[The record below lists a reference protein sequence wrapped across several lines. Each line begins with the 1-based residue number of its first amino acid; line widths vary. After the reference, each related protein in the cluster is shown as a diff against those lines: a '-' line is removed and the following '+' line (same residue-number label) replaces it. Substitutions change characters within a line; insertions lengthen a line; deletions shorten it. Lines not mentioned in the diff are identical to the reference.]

1 VLNITNLQKTKLR
14 LPPMALYIHIPWCS
28 RKCPYCDF
36 NSHERVKKIPE
47 RNYVEA
53 LIADIKND
61 LHLVQGRKL
70 SSLFFG
76 GGTPSLFTGSSISK
90 VIQSAEKMIGF
101 NDDVEITLEA
111 NPESVTPRKLQDFY
125 QAGINRISIGVQT
138 FSDQQLNLLGRM
150 HSSHSAIQAVEM
162 AKTAGFKRINI
173 DLMHGLEGQ
182 NVSSALNDLQ
192 CAISTEVEHISWYQL
207 TIEKNTM
214 FFSNPPKLPDSQLIS
229 EIQEHG
235 AQLLQSH
242 GYEQYEISAFAKPRK
257 QCTHN
262 QNYWQFGD
270 YIGIGAGAHGKITL
284 NNEQTIVRTLRTRQP
299 NNYLETKNKGEKKCI
314 SVEISQRPLEFMMNV
329 LRLKDGVPM
338 KYFSERTGLHQS
350 YISKIIINL
359 KEQGL
364 MVDSEK
370 RLLTTPLGFRFLDTI
385 LDRFV

>member
-1 VLNITNLQKTKLR
+1 
-14 LPPMALYIHIPWCS
+14 MSMYIHIPWCS

-47 RNYVEA
+47 KKYVEA

-76 GGTPSLFTGSSISK
+76 GGTPSLFTGSSISE

-101 NDDVEITLEA
+101 NDDVEITMEA
-111 NPESVTPRKLQDFY
+111 NPESVNPQKLQDFF

-138 FSDQQLNLLGRM
+138 FNDEQLSLLGRM
-150 HSSHSAIQAVEM
+150 HSSYSAIEAVEM
-162 AKTAGFKRINI
+162 AKIAGFKKINI
-173 DLMHGLEGQ
+173 DLMHGLKGQ
-182 NVSSALNDLQ
+182 NVCSALNDLQ
-192 CAISTEVEHISWYQL
+192 CAISTGVEHISWYQL
-207 TIEKNTM
+207 TIEKNTL

-235 AQLLQSH
+235 SQLLQSH
-242 GYEQYEISAFAKPRK
+242 GYEQYEISAFAKSRK
-257 QCTHN
+257 RCTHN
-262 QNYWQFGD
+262 KNYWQFGD

-284 NNEQTIVRTLRTRQP
+284 NNEQTLVRTLRTKQP
-299 NNYLETKNKGEKKCI
+299 NNYLEKKNKGEKKCM

-329 LRLKDGVPM
+329 LRLKDGVPLT
-338 KYFSERTGLHQS
+338 YFSERTGLHES

-364 MVDSEK
+364 MVDTKK

>member
-1 VLNITNLQKTKLR
+1 MVNIANLQTMKLR
-14 LPPMALYIHIPWCS
+14 LPPISMYIHIPWCS

-47 RNYVEA
+47 KKYVEA

-76 GGTPSLFTGSSISK
+76 GGTPSLFTGSSINE

-101 NDDVEITLEA
+101 NDDVEITMEA
-111 NPESVTPRKLQDFY
+111 NPESVNPQKLQDFF

-138 FSDQQLNLLGRM
+138 FDDEQLSLLGRM
-150 HSSHSAIQAVEM
+150 HSSYSAAEAVEM
-162 AKTAGFKRINI
+162 AKIAGFKKINI
-173 DLMHGLEGQ
+173 DLMHGLKGQ
-182 NVSSALNDLQ
+182 NVCSALNDLQ
-192 CAISTEVEHISWYQL
+192 CAISTGVEHISWYQL
-207 TIEKNTM
+207 TIEKNTL

-235 AQLLQSH
+235 SQLLQSH
-242 GYEQYEISAFAKPRK
+242 GYEQYEISAFAKSRK
-257 QCTHN
+257 RCTHN
-262 QNYWQFGD
+262 KNYWQFGD

-284 NNEQTIVRTLRTRQP
+284 SNEQTLVRTLRTKQP
-299 NNYLETKNKGEKKCI
+299 NNYLEKKNKGEKKCM

-329 LRLKDGVPM
+329 LRLKDGVPLT
-338 KYFSERTGLHQS
+338 YFSERTGLHES

-364 MVDSEK
+364 MVDTKK

-385 LDRFV
+385 LDKFV

>member
-1 VLNITNLQKTKLR
+1 MVNIANLQTMKLR
-14 LPPMALYIHIPWCS
+14 LPPISMYIHIPWCS

-47 RNYVEA
+47 KKYVEA

-76 GGTPSLFTGSSISK
+76 GGTPSLFTGSSISE

-101 NDDVEITLEA
+101 NDDVEITMEA
-111 NPESVTPRKLQDFY
+111 NPESVNPQKLQDFF

-138 FSDQQLNLLGRM
+138 FDDEQLSLLGRM
-150 HSSHSAIQAVEM
+150 HSSYSAAEAVEM
-162 AKTAGFKRINI
+162 AKIAGFKKINI
-173 DLMHGLEGQ
+173 DLMHGLKGQ

-192 CAISTEVEHISWYQL
+192 CAISTGVEHISWYQL
-207 TIEKNTM
+207 TIEKNTL

-235 AQLLQSH
+235 SQLLQSH
-242 GYEQYEISAFAKPRK
+242 GYEQYEISAFAKPRE

-284 NNEQTIVRTLRTRQP
+284 NNEQTLVRTLRTKQP
-299 NNYLETKNKGEKKCI
+299 NNYLEKKNKGEKKCM
-314 SVEISQRPLEFMMNV
+314 SLEISQRPLEFMMNV
-329 LRLKDGVPM
+329 LRLRDGVPL
-338 KYFSERTGLHQS
+338 KYFSERTGLHES

-364 MVDSEK
+364 MVDTKK